1 LWPDTEIMSNRLV
14 RRLARIIDRRLNR
27 FRQRWDAWT
36 LPDFANQPE
45 RLNLPSPRTVRNA
58 HLITIGNDCCLGQ
71 YATLAPITEFRDGG
85 DQSFTPRLLI
95 GNRVWATACLQVYSA
110 QEVIIEDDV
119 YIAAN
124 VFICDCQHGTRRADV
139 PYRRQPLERIAPV
152 RIGRGSWLGQNVVV
166 MPGVTIGEF
175 AVIGANSV
183 VTKSIPARSIAVGSP
198 ARVLRTWDETER
210 RWEDA
215 PVKSSR

>member
-1 LWPDTEIMSNRLV
+1 MDNRLV
-14 RRLARIIDRRLNR
+14 RRVARFIDRRLHGI
-27 FRQRWDAWT
+27 RQRWDAWT

-45 RLNLPSPRTVRNA
+45 RLILPSPRTLRNP
-58 HLITIGNDCCLGQ
+58 HLITIGNDCRLGRD
-71 YATLAPITEFRDGG
+71 ATLVPVTEYRDGG
-85 DQSFTPRLLI
+85 SQLFTPRLLI
-95 GNRVWATACLQVYSA
+95 GHRVWATACLQVYSA

-124 VFICDCQHGTRRADV
+124 VFICDCQHGISRADV

-152 RIGRGSWLGQNVVV
+152 HIGRGSWLGQNVVV

-198 ARVLRTWDETER
+198 ARVLRTWDETEK

-215 PVKSSR
+215 LVKSSR